1 MALYI
6 ENTVLTYGKLGLV
19 FKMHGDK
26 LGQYFVDP
34 IDHFQVYESKV
45 SIVLVRLASCAY
57 RMQFQV

>member
-26 LGQYFVDP
+26 LGQDFVDL
-34 IDHFQVYESKV
+34 IDHFQVY
-45 SIVLVRLASCAY
+45 
-57 RMQFQV
+57 